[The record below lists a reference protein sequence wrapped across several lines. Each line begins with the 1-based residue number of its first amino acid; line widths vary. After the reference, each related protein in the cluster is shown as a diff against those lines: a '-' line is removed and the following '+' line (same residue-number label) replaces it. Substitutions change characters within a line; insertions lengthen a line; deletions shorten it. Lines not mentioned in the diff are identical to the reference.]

1 MLTFEKDSKKG
12 YRLYAERMVDLPL
25 KVVFDFFSDAR
36 QLEAITP
43 PWLNFSILNPP
54 PIEMRAG
61 LLLDYKLSLRGIPL
75 KWQSEI
81 SVWEPPLRFVDQ
93 QTKGPYRFWQHEHL
107 LDEVDGKTRVRDN
120 VHYDPRGGALVHR
133 LLVRPDLKRIFTYRQ
148 TALGEIFAK
157 LALEKDENDNQDEHD
172 SRQNCSV

>member
-12 YRLYAERMVDLPL
+12 YRLLAETMVDLPIET
-25 KVVFDFFSDAR
+25 VFDFFSDAS
-36 QLEAITP
+36 QLEVITP

-54 PIEMRAG
+54 PIEMREG
-61 LLLDYKLSLRGIPL
+61 LLLDYRLSLHGIPL

-81 SVWEPPLRFVDQ
+81 SVWKPPFRFVDR
-93 QTKGPYRFWQHEHL
+93 QTKGPYKFWHHEHL

-120 VHYDPRGGALVHR
+120 VHYDPRGGSLVHR

-148 TALGEIFAK
+148 QVLTEIFEK
-157 LALEKDENDNQDEHD
+157 LTREHD
-172 SRQNCSV
+172 SRQDCSV